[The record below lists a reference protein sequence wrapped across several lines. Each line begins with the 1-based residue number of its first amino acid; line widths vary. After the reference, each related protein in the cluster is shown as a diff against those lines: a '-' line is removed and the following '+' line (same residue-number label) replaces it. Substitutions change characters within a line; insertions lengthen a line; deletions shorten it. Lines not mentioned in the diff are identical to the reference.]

1 MDTTNAEWT
10 NAAETWS
17 SLHFLVFFLV
27 VKCDDWIIKEP
38 VIIFYNY
45 FLASKLKWYGSRQ
58 HSSQDFTNFSPSFSV
73 TMLREM
79 TSSKRFSNSNFYSS
93 YSLLSLLRPPE
104 VSPDSAFL
112 GESTAFGTEYNF
124 NKTVNILD
132 TRPTADVRIR
142 DFPEWKHTFNPIT
155 KFTGMH

>member
-1 MDTTNAEWT
+1 M
-10 NAAETWS
+10 
-17 SLHFLVFFLV
+17 
-27 VKCDDWIIKEP
+27 
-38 VIIFYNY
+38 
-45 FLASKLKWYGSRQ
+45 
-58 HSSQDFTNFSPSFSV
+58 
-73 TMLREM
+73 
-79 TSSKRFSNSNFYSS
+79 
-93 YSLLSLLRPPE
+93 SLLRPPE